1 MARSWCWLLAAACL
15 ITATGAQAQ
24 DKDDGFSLDDP
35 DKAPAAAP
43 AKKVPAPEE
52 VPLPP
57 PEEDSGLLSDEQALQ
72 EERAPQEQFRDS
84 TDPYED
90 PKERYFFLGASWRYL
105 RMPSWA
111 LEWFLDA
118 APAVGTAGSFFGEF
132 AYRKDG
138 FSVGA
143 NVGWMKWNFNGPFR
157 IAGDPDTDTEWLDT
171 NWNLL
176 LMTSTITWSTSFT
189 DWMSLE
195 YGLEAGVAFIFGDM
209 VRSEAYLKDGGG
221 YAKCAAFA
229 NPGEANADYCARP
242 IGGAQVT
249 NQATEDGEHYGV
261 KAVRGIANGGVPHAV
276 PVFGP
281 RLSLRFKPIHQL
293 VLRVDV
299 PLPILPMG
307 FVGGVAAQYG
317 F

>member
-15 ITATGAQAQ
+15 ATATVAQAQ
-24 DKDDGFSLDDP
+24 GKDEGFSLDDP
-35 DKAPAAAP
+35 EKAPAAA
-43 AKKVPAPEE
+43 PAPEE

-57 PEEDSGLLSDEQALQ
+57 EEESGLLSDEQALQ
-72 EERAPQEQFRDS
+72 EERAPEEKFRES

-90 PKERYFFLGASWRYL
+90 PKKRYFFLGANWRYL

-138 FSVGA
+138 FQVSA
-143 NVGWMKWNFNGPFR
+143 NIGWMKWNFNGPFR
-157 IAGDPDTDTEWLDT
+157 IAGDPDADTEWLDT

-176 LMTSTITWSTSFT
+176 MMTSTITWSTNFT
-189 DWMSLE
+189 DWMALE

-209 VRSEAYLKDGGG
+209 VRTEAYQKNDGG
-221 YAKCAAFA
+221 YAKCDG
-229 NPGEANADYCARP
+229 PGQPDVMYCGLP
-242 IGGAQVT
+242 IGGVQQT
-249 NQATEDGEHYGV
+249 NAANEDGEHYGV
-261 KAVRGIANGGVPHAV
+261 KAVRGIANGGVPYAV
-276 PVFGP
+276 PVLGP
-281 RLSLRFKPIHQL
+281 KLALRFKPIHQL

-299 PLPILPMG
+299 PLPILPLG
-307 FVGGVAAQYG
+307 FVGGLAAQYG